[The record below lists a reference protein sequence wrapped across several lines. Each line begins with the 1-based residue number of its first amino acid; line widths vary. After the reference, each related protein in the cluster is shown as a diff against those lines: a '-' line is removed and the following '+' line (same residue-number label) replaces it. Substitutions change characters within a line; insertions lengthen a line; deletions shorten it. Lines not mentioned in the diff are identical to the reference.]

1 MDKSCKCE
9 CEAAHDDGDTMEL
22 PPPPLVIHTS
32 SREVSVKELFILS
45 LFFILLMYAII
56 SFLTQWNKNYRE
68 INYLPYYEIYQEE
81 TPPHSGE
88 QLLPRNTIQ
97 LNPRGFPHHYR
108 VDGT

>member
-22 PPPPLVIHTS
+22 PPPPLVIPTS
-32 SREVSVKELFILS
+32 SLEVSVKELFILS

-68 INYLPYYEIYQEE
+68 INHLPYYEIYQEE

-88 QLLPRNTIQ
+88 QLPRNSLTIQ
-97 LNPRGFPHHYR
+97 
-108 VDGT
+108 